1 MRSRWSVATP
11 GSGLEQEEL
20 RMTTGG
26 PWPTLDE
33 LRDQERRLVLPSLDE
48 NDAIAIGLRLLDMA
62 TERELAV
69 TIEVRRAGRVVFR
82 AARTGTN
89 AHNDMYVA
97 GKARLVER
105 FGHAS
110 LLERLRHE
118 EAGTTFEEATSL
130 AFPEFA
136 AHGGGVPLVVA
147 GTGPVGVAIVS
158 GLPQQDDHSLIVECL
173 EAHLAELAQR
183 A

>member
-1 MRSRWSVATP
+1 M
-11 GSGLEQEEL
+11 
-20 RMTTGG
+20 MTGG

-48 NDAIAIGLRLLDMA
+48 NDAIDIGLRLLRLA
-62 TERELAV
+62 TDRDLAV

-97 GKARLVER
+97 GKAKIVER
-105 FGHAS
+105 FGHAT

-118 EAGTTFEEATSL
+118 EAGTTFAEATSL
-130 AFPEFA
+130 TFPEYA
-136 AHGGGVPLVVA
+136 PHGGGVPLIVE

-158 GLPQQDDHSLIVECL
+158 GLPQQDDHALIVEVL
-173 EAHLAELAQR
+173 EAYLAER
-183 A
+183 R